1 MDIDLVVG
9 SDHRGYKLKT
19 IIEKQLIPI
28 DTVSYT
34 HLRAHET

>member
-19 IIEKQLIPI
+19 IIEIINKEI
-28 DTVSYT
+28 SN
-34 HLRAHET
+34 